1 MSRCSG
7 NLSWHPKV
15 LFTRSNILEPT
26 TTCRQM
32 RTGAWGLTV
41 SRGDSCTGAVPL
53 QDPQAPAMQHQALR
67 EELASYPSP
76 HGHLGVHGH
85 RDLQKEAGWS

>member
-15 LFTRSNILEPT
+15 LFTRSSILDPT

-32 RTGAWGLTV
+32 RSDALGLTV
-41 SRGDSCTGAVPL
+41 SRVDCCAWAAPL
-53 QDPQAPAMQHQALR
+53 QDTQAPAMQHQALR
-67 EELASYPSP
+67 KELASYFTTK
-76 HGHLGVHGH
+76 VT
-85 RDLQKEAGWS
+85 LQ